1 MGIKLNDRLF
11 AGQLITQKQMKNIKI
26 IAFLL
31 LGLAASAKED
41 TLSTSKNYLS
51 IELDPA
57 PFILGGYSFSM
68 KYSPSTLNHFTIIGS
83 VYRSDFPDK
92 MMQKSNFEKGFRD
105 VKINTSYALFADYFL
120 SDNRSGFHLGPSV
133 FYYSKTIGIN
143 ARKEAMNF
151 KSIYPNLRV
160 GYVYKPFRNSGFYL
174 NPWVNVGKEIITSG
188 QNYIAE
194 NEFSIDKF
202 SYIVAIH
209 FGYQVLF

>member
-68 KYSPSTLNHFTIIGS
+68 KYSPSTLNHFTITGS

-92 MMQKSNFEKGFRD
+92 MMQKSNFEKGFGD
-105 VKINTSYALFADYFL
+105 VKIKNSYVLLADYFL
-120 SDNRSGFHLGPSV
+120 
-133 FYYSKTIGIN
+133 
-143 ARKEAMNF
+143 
-151 KSIYPNLRV
+151 
-160 GYVYKPFRNSGFYL
+160 
-174 NPWVNVGKEIITSG
+174 
-188 QNYIAE
+188 
-194 NEFSIDKF
+194 
-202 SYIVAIH
+202 
-209 FGYQVLF
+209 

>member
-105 VKINTSYALFADYFL
+105 VKINTSYALFADYFFKN
-120 SDNRSGFHLGPSV
+120 DRNKCKKRSH
-133 FYYSKTIGIN
+133 
-143 ARKEAMNF
+143 
-151 KSIYPNLRV
+151 
-160 GYVYKPFRNSGFYL
+160 
-174 NPWVNVGKEIITSG
+174 
-188 QNYIAE
+188 
-194 NEFSIDKF
+194 EF
-202 SYIVAIH
+202 
-209 FGYQVLF
+209 